1 MNKLQK
7 SILIVSSVLLFLVMA
22 LAAVSLAVF
31 VPGTFREKTVITVM
45 LAAMSPLPLLLAAI
59 LWKTMDKF
67 SGQAEQFTIRDP
79 LTKLYNQSTFWD
91 FLGDEIERARR
102 QKYAFTI
109 MLIDLDNFKAIND
122 RYGQEAGDACL
133 LEFSKLL
140 KSAIRK
146 VDIAARFGG
155 DNFMVILPV
164 CDKVQAD
171 SIAKRLLDSLRER
184 SFLQNDGTTTQITAS
199 IGMAVF
205 PDHAKTGEN
214 LFLLAD
220 SMMHQAKASGKD
232 RVSIP
237 SVEVN
242 IDRMNSGGAKSFFIM
257 ESIKKNLIV
266 PYFQPIVSVH
276 EKKILAYEVLT
287 RIITP
292 DRVIPAMEFIEEAEG
307 MGAIGKID
315 FMLIDKAFSLVKRT
329 GYRGFLFLNLSPKA
343 LLLNEFMS
351 TVRKFMARH
360 GVEPAQLVFEI
371 TERDTV
377 KNPNLIKKAV
387 LELKEQG
394 FKLAIDDFG
403 AGYSSFQYLRMF
415 NVDFLK
421 IDGEFIR
428 HMDGNGGLEQSI
440 VSNIAHLAGDLGIKT
455 IAEYVET
462 EAILRQVRSAS
473 INYAQGYY
481 IQRPQPGMTY

>member
-7 SILIVSSVLLFLVMA
+7 NILITGSFLLFLAMA
-22 LAAVSLAVF
+22 LAAVGLAVF
-31 VPGTFREKTVITVM
+31 VPVTFRMKTAITVM
-45 LAAMSPLPLLLAAI
+45 LAALSPLPLLLAAF
-59 LWKTMDKF
+59 LWNVLNRAVR
-67 SGQAEQFTIRDP
+67 QEPFTTRDP
-79 LTKLYNQSTFWD
+79 LTKLYTQSTFWD

-102 QKYAFTI
+102 QKYAFSI
-109 MLIDLDNFKAIND
+109 MLIDLDDFKAIND
-122 RYGQEAGDACL
+122 RYGQEAGDRYL
-133 LEFSKLL
+133 VEFSKFL
-140 KSAIRK
+140 KSVVRK

-155 DNFMVILPV
+155 DNFMVILPI
-164 CDKVQAD
+164 CDEVQA
-171 SIAKRLLDSLRER
+171 SMTAKRVLDSLRER
-184 SFLQNDGTTTQITAS
+184 EFPQNDGTTIRITAS

-205 PDHAKTGEN
+205 PDHAKTGES
-214 LFLLAD
+214 LFLIAD
-220 SMMHQAKASGKD
+220 RMLHQAKAYGRD
-232 RVSIP
+232 RVSIL
-237 SVEVN
+237 SVEMTV
-242 IDRMNSGGAKSFFIM
+242 DMSDSGGAKSFFIM

-292 DRVIPAMEFIEEAEG
+292 DRVIPAMEFIEEAESI
-307 MGAIGKID
+307 GAIGKID
-315 FMLIDKAFSLVKRT
+315 FMLIDKAFAMVKRT

-351 TVRKFMARH
+351 TVRRFMARH

-387 LELKEQG
+387 LDLKSQG
-394 FKLAIDDFG
+394 FQLAIDDFG

-415 NVDFLK
+415 DVDFLK
-421 IDGEFIR
+421 IDGEFIKN
-428 HMDGNGGLEQSI
+428 MDGNGGMEQSI
-440 VSNIAHLAGDLGIKT
+440 VSNIAHLAADLGIKT

-462 EAILRQVRSAS
+462 EAILRQVRSAR